1 MVVLL
6 IHPAAQA
13 KHQRH
18 IKGHQQMEP
27 KGGYSG
33 LNDDLSEVADKKVHR
48 VQKEGIL
55 NQWAVAVN
63 GVENGRH
70 IHQQLGEHPPEVLNV
85 AEEHVQGRQ
94 NQSHA
99 DIEADQTADGI
110 KQQNPPPGKGDS
122 IQNAKEYK
130 NTQCQSEV
138 DEALD
143 ILGKKKQVFGNIYL
157 GKDAGIIQKRTHAL
171 ACGFIEKGKDQVS
184 TEQVN
189 GVMLH
194 VPAKE
199 LGKHQPHHQQRKQ
212 RRQYT
217 PGHPQHR
224 ALIFLFEVSLHQ
236 FLKKELVATK
246 SLYHCISLSIE
257 MVSSIAD
264 PDEHLGIQP
273 N

>member
-27 KGGYSG
+27 KGGYSS

-70 IHQQLGEHPPEVLNV
+70 IHQQLGEYAPKILNV
-85 AEEHVQGRQ
+85 PEEHIQRRQ
-94 NQSHA
+94 DQPHA
-99 DIEADQTADGI
+99 DVEADQKANGI
-110 KQQNPPPGKGDS
+110 EQQNPPPGKGYS
-122 IQNAKEYK
+122 VQNAE
-130 NTQCQSEV
+130 QHEHAQSQPKV

-143 ILGKKKQVFGNIYL
+143 IFGEQEQILGHIYFGKNP
-157 GKDAGIIQKRTHAL
+157 GIVQKRTHAL
-171 ACGFIEKGKDQVS
+171 ACGFIEKGEDQVS

-189 GVMLH
+189 GVMFH
-194 VPAKE
+194 ISTKE
-199 LGKHQPHHQQRKQ
+199 LGKYQTHHQQRKQ
-212 RRQYT
+212 RRQNT

-224 ALIFLFEVSLHQ
+224 ALVFLFEISLHQ
-236 FLKKELVATK
+236 FLKKELVAF
-246 SLYHCISLSIE
+246 
-257 MVSSIAD
+257 
-264 PDEHLGIQP
+264 
-273 N
+273 

>member
-55 NQWAVAVN
+55 NQRAIAVN

-70 IHQQLGEHPPEVLNV
+70 IHQQLGEYAPKILNV
-85 AEEHVQGRQ
+85 PEEHIQRRQ
-94 NQSHA
+94 DQPHA
-99 DIEADQTADGI
+99 DIKTNQKADGI
-110 KQQNPPPGKGDS
+110 EQQKPPPGKS
-122 IQNAKEYK
+122 YSVQNAKQHEHA
-130 NTQCQSEV
+130 QSQPEV
-138 DEALD
+138 NEALN
-143 ILGKKKQVFGNIYL
+143 ILGKQEQIL
-157 GKDAGIIQKRTHAL
+157 GHIHLGEDAGIIQQAGHAL
-171 ACGFIEKGKDQVS
+171 ACGFIEESEDQVAAK
-184 TEQVN
+184 QVN

-194 VPAKE
+194 VPTKE
-199 LGKHQPHHQQRKQ
+199 LSKNKFHHQQHEQ
-212 RRQYT
+212 RRQHT
-217 PGHPQHR
+217 PSHPQHR

-236 FLKKELVATK
+236 FLKEELVATQ

>member
-55 NQWAVAVN
+55 NQRAIAVN
-63 GVENGRH
+63 GVENGGH
-70 IHQQLGEHPPEVLNV
+70 IHQQLGEYTPKILNV
-85 AEEHVQGRQ
+85 PEEHIQRRQ
-94 NQSHA
+94 DQPHA
-99 DIEADQTADGI
+99 DVKADQKANGI
-110 KQQNPPPGKGDS
+110 EQQNPPPGKGNLVQDTE
-122 IQNAKEYK
+122 QHEHA
-130 NTQCQSEV
+130 QGQPEV
-138 DEALD
+138 DEALN
-143 ILGKKKQVFGNIYL
+143 ILGKQEQIL
-157 GKDAGIIQKRTHAL
+157 GHIHLGENPGIGQQAGHAL
-171 ACGFIEKGKDQVS
+171 ACGFIEKGKDQVA

-194 VPAKE
+194 IPAKE
-199 LGKHQPHHQQRKQ
+199 LSKYQLHYQQCKQ
-212 RRQYT
+212 RRKHT

-236 FLKKELVATK
+236 FLKEELVTF
-246 SLYHCISLSIE
+246 
-257 MVSSIAD
+257 
-264 PDEHLGIQP
+264 
-273 N
+273 

>member
-70 IHQQLGEHPPEVLNV
+70 IHQQLGEYAPKILNV
-85 AEEHVQGRQ
+85 PEEHIQRRQ
-94 NQSHA
+94 DQPHA
-99 DIEADQTADGI
+99 DIKTNQKADGI
-110 KQQNPPPGKGDS
+110 EQQNPPPGKGDS
-122 IQNAKEYK
+122 VQNAE
-130 NTQCQSEV
+130 QHEHAQSQPKV

-143 ILGKKKQVFGNIYL
+143 IFG
-157 GKDAGIIQKRTHAL
+157 
-171 ACGFIEKGKDQVS
+171 
-184 TEQVN
+184 EQ
-189 GVMLH
+189 
-194 VPAKE
+194 E
-199 LGKHQPHHQQRKQ
+199 
-212 RRQYT
+212 
-217 PGHPQHR
+217 
-224 ALIFLFEVSLHQ
+224 
-236 FLKKELVATK
+236 
-246 SLYHCISLSIE
+246 
-257 MVSSIAD
+257 
-264 PDEHLGIQP
+264 
-273 N
+273 